1 MSAPLLYLSD
11 RRTLFMGTPLAIRRH
26 ALPASRMIL
35 CLEGE
40 LRYQP
45 FGEGPPISCSSL
57 LLPVGLPVTVD
68 SSQALVADCYLDVC
82 GFDYAVLRQQ
92 ARRCEHAIY
101 CDLRDEQPLRAMLNA
116 ARQGPLAAEEL
127 WPRLEALLN
136 PPDLV
141 ASAVHHSDPRVEQVV
156 ARIKRTARENLSVDE
171 LAAAV
176 GLSGSRLLSLFKQ
189 QAGIPIRRYRLWRRL
204 HHATCLLAEGC
215 SLTEA
220 AMGSG
225 FSDSSH
231 FSRTFLDMLGFQPSA
246 LTRSHCEL
254 KILVTSAKG
263 VENASLRRPPELAA
277 SSFKCLQEDR
287 D

>member
-11 RRTLFMGTPLAIRRH
+11 RRTLFMGSPLATRRH
-26 ALPASRMIL
+26 ALPTSRLIL

-40 LRYQP
+40 LRYRP
-45 FGEGPPISCSSL
+45 LDEGPLISCSSL

-68 SSQALVADCYLDVC
+68 ASQALVADCYLDVC

-92 ARRCEHAIY
+92 ARRCEHSIY
-101 CDLRDEQPLRAMLNA
+101 CDLRDELPLREMLTL
-116 ARQGPLAAEEL
+116 ARQQAIAAEQL
-127 WPRLEALLN
+127 WPQLEALLN
-136 PPDLV
+136 PADLV
-141 ASAVHHSDPRVEQVV
+141 ASAVHHSDPRVDLVV
-156 ARIKRTARENLSVDE
+156 ARIKRTARENISVDE

-176 GLSGSRLLSLFKQ
+176 GLSASRLLSLFKQ

-215 SLTEA
+215 TLTDA
-220 AMGSG
+220 AMGAG

-246 LTRSHCEL
+246 LTRSQCEL
-254 KILVTSAKG
+254 KILVTSAK
-263 VENASLRRPPELAA
+263 SLETA
-277 SSFKCLQEDR
+277 
-287 D
+287 

>member
-1 MSAPLLYLSD
+1 MSASLLYLAD
-11 RRTLFMGTPLAIRRH
+11 RRALFMGTPLTIRRH
-26 ALPASRMIL
+26 VLPVSRMIL

-45 FGEGPPISCSSL
+45 FGEGPLIPCSSL

-68 SSQALVADCYLDVC
+68 SSEALIADCYLDVC

-101 CDLRDEQPLRAMLNA
+101 CDLRDEQPLREMLNA
-116 ARQGPLAAEEL
+116 ARLQLAPAAAL
-127 WPRLEALLN
+127 WPQLEALLN
-136 PPDLV
+136 PADLV
-141 ASAVHHSDPRVEQVV
+141 ASAEHYSDPRVEQVV
-156 ARIKRTARENLSVDE
+156 ARIKRTARDNLSVDE
-171 LAAAV
+171 LAAGV

-204 HHATCLLAEGC
+204 HYATCLLAEGC

-231 FSRTFLDMLGFQPSA
+231 FSRTFSDMLGFQPSA

-254 KILVTSAKG
+254 KILVNPANGGESA
-263 VENASLRRPPELAA
+263 AISTPPELAA
-277 SSFKCLQEDR
+277 SSFKCDAHSR
-287 D
+287 G

>member
-11 RRTLFMGTPLAIRRH
+11 RRTLFMGTPLTIRPH

-45 FGEGPPISCSSL
+45 LGEGPLIPCSSL

-92 ARRCEHAIY
+92 ARRCEHSIY
-101 CDLRDEQPLRAMLNA
+101 CDLRDEQPLREMLNA
-116 ARQGPLAAEEL
+116 ARQTLAPAQEL
-127 WPRLEALLN
+127 WPQLEALLN
-136 PPDLV
+136 PPDLM
-141 ASAVHHSDPRVEQVV
+141 ASAVHYSDPRVEQVV

-204 HHATCLLAEGC
+204 HYATCLLAEGC
-215 SLTEA
+215 TLTEA

-254 KILVTSAKG
+254 KILVTSAKSA
-263 VENASLRRPPELAA
+263 ETPPIRRPPELAA
-277 SSFKCLQEDR
+277 SSFKCDAQEHD
-287 D
+287 